1 MTKPVTGAAAM
12 LLIEDGKLKLDQNIA
27 DFLPGFAQPRV
38 ALDPGRSL
46 ESRPAKGPITVRH
59 LLTHTAGL
67 TAASINGN
75 FVARAYREMGL
86 IPSLRT
92 HARSEERRVGKE
104 CVRTGKSL

>member
-59 LLTHTAGL
+59 LLTHPAGL
-67 TAASINGN
+67 TAASIHGH
-75 FVARAYREMGL
+75 FVPRQIGSAAGRE
-86 IPSLRT
+86 
-92 HARSEERRVGKE
+92 RVGQYVYASGVAE
-104 CVRTGKSL
+104 Q